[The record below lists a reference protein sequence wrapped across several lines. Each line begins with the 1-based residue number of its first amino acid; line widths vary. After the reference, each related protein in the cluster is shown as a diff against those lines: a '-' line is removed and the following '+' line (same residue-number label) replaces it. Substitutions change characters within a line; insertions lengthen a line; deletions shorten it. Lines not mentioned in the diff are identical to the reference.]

1 MEGRR
6 CPQRSEPAVLTK
18 FVPPPGPHHS
28 KGVLHGL
35 PASPI
40 FRFESSGHAPA
51 LRCARGLPLRSNGDA
66 GATCPR
72 TRNARP
78 PLEGLRAAHEA
89 RSDTSWAPGWVAP
102 DVPPEVDSGGPRCS
116 TARPRKIGW
125 PSPVRRAA
133 ERAAARL
140 LTRSAGS
147 GRKRAP
153 RRGVGHGGRA
163 RSSEVRSGKGVPG
176 RSLKTG

>member
-1 MEGRR
+1 MQCTYLTGRSISVQPADLRLDPFR
-6 CPQRSEPAVLTK
+6 CPGAPQKWKVGGVRSSEPAVLTK

-78 PLEGLRAAHEA
+78 PLERLRAAHEA
-89 RSDTSWAPGWVAP
+89 RSDKS
-102 DVPPEVDSGGPRCS
+102 
-116 TARPRKIGW
+116 
-125 PSPVRRAA
+125 
-133 ERAAARL
+133 
-140 LTRSAGS
+140 
-147 GRKRAP
+147 
-153 RRGVGHGGRA
+153 
-163 RSSEVRSGKGVPG
+163 
-176 RSLKTG
+176 

>member
-1 MEGRR
+1 MFPVAHRLNYVSTPSDLPEPLKMEGRR

-72 TRNARP
+72 TRNARR
-78 PLEGLRAAHEA
+78 PLEGLRAAHKA
-89 RSDTSWAPGWVAP
+89 RSEA
-102 DVPPEVDSGGPRCS
+102 GGPGAS
-116 TARPRKIGW
+116 SIVDIQF
-125 PSPVRRAA
+125 S
-133 ERAAARL
+133 RL
-140 LTRSAGS
+140 N
-147 GRKRAP
+147 
-153 RRGVGHGGRA
+153 RGDPEI
-163 RSSEVRSGKGVPG
+163 SE
-176 RSLKTG
+176 T